1 MFNQIMKNFEQS
13 LSLSAFDTNCRFT
26 RDLGI
31 ELLKGTA
38 TQEHIE
44 TLYKS
49 ILGIRTFL
57 MILEEKLDE
66 NKVK

>member
-1 MFNQIMKNFEQS
+1 MSNQVMKNFEQS
-13 LSLSAFDTNCRFT
+13 LSLSNFDTNCRFT

-31 ELLKGTA
+31 ELLKGSA
-38 TQEHIE
+38 TQEHLE

-49 ILGIRTFL
+49 ITGVRGFL
-57 MILEEKLDE
+57 LVLEEKLDE